1 MVLSTVGTETHSEY
15 IDSVVAFLWIL
26 KNQSNLS
33 FSIIPPL
40 SSLITDPVTGQVTS
54 TKAYDV
60 LEKNFIIANY
70 NSLGRYV
77 FPHTLDILHFYCNV
91 HVSNISF
98 FISLSF
104 PLFHF

>member
-1 MVLSTVGTETHSEY
+1 MIS
-15 IDSVVAFLWIL
+15 
-26 KNQSNLS
+26 
-33 FSIIPPL
+33 PL
-40 SSLITDPVTGQVTS
+40 SSLITDPVTGQVTT

-77 FPHTLDILHFYCNV
+77 LHTLDLLHVYCN
-91 HVSNISF
+91 VSNISL

-104 PLFHF
+104 SLFHF

>member
-77 FPHTLDILHFYCNV
+77 FHTLDILHFYCNV

-98 FISLSF
+98 FISL
-104 PLFHF
+104 FHF

>member
-1 MVLSTVGTETHSEY
+1 MIS
-15 IDSVVAFLWIL
+15 
-26 KNQSNLS
+26 
-33 FSIIPPL
+33 PL
-40 SSLITDPVTGQVTS
+40 SSLITDPVTGQITT

-77 FPHTLDILHFYCNV
+77 VLNLLHVYCNE